1 MRRCRGY
8 RIVTGPARTQHP
20 PLRAA
25 HLGMGAFH
33 RAHQAWYTQQVN
45 DRAGADDGW
54 GIAAFTGRTPEAA
67 ELLSRNDGV
76 YTVLERSAEGD
87 RATTVQS
94 IVRAVPGADEA
105 SWLAVLADPQVAVLT
120 VTVTEAGYSAGSA
133 VPGRIADGLIAR
145 ADADAGPL
153 AVVSCDN
160 LPGNGRVLRDAVL
173 RAAGTEAARISD
185 TASFVDTV
193 VDRITPAVTAA
204 DIDAVRKLTGLDDPS
219 TVVTEPF
226 TEWILAGEFPG
237 GAPDWA
243 QGGARFVADVGPYE
257 ERKLYLLNAGHSFLA
272 AAGRLRGYETIAEAF
287 DDRDL
292 RGDTE
297 ALWAAQRT
305 AVDLPVAEL
314 DGWLGDLRVRFANPR
329 IAHRLDQIRRD
340 SPIKVALRLV
350 APVRRRR
357 EDGLAVDDAQVHALE
372 TWIRS
377 LLELDPTDTATAAVA
392 RTIGAVPESDRT
404 RTVIDHLTPEGT
416 LA

>member
-1 MRRCRGY
+1 M
-8 RIVTGPARTQHP
+8 TGPARTQHP

-25 HLGMGAFH
+25 HLGLGAFH
-33 RAHQAWYTQQVN
+33 RAHQAWYTQQAN
-45 DRAGADDGW
+45 DRAAADDGW

-67 ELLSRNDGV
+67 EVLSRNDGV
-76 YTVLERSAEGD
+76 YTLLERSAEGD

-94 IVRAVPGADEA
+94 IVRAVSGSDER
-105 SWLAVLADPQVAVLT
+105 SWLDTLADPQVAVLT
-120 VTVTEAGYSAGSA
+120 MTVTEAGYSAGSG
-133 VPGRIADGLIAR
+133 VPGRIAEALIAR
-145 ADADAGPL
+145 ADAGAGPL

-160 LPGNGRVLRDAVL
+160 LPRNGRVLRDAVI
-173 RAAGTEAARISD
+173 EASGGAVSRISGI
-185 TASFVDTV
+185 ASFVDTV

-204 DIDAVRKLTGLDDPS
+204 DIDAVRELTGLDDPA

-237 GAPDWA
+237 GVPDWA
-243 QGGARFVADVGPYE
+243 QVGARFVADVRPYE

-272 AAGRLRGYETIAEAF
+272 AAGRLSGYETIAEAF
-287 DDRDL
+287 
-292 RGDTE
+292 GDTGLHAATE

-305 AVDLPVAEL
+305 AVDLPDAEL
-314 DGWLGDLRVRFANPR
+314 DTWLDDLRVRFANPR

-350 APVRRRR
+350 APLRRRR
-357 EDGLAVDDAQVHALE
+357 EAGDEVDEAQLHAVE

-377 LLELDPTDTATAAVA
+377 LLELEPTDPATAVLA
-392 RTIGAVPESDRT
+392 RTISAVPAAERV

>member
-1 MRRCRGY
+1 
-8 RIVTGPARTQHP
+8 
-20 PLRAA
+20 
-25 HLGMGAFH
+25 MGAFH

-173 RAAGTEAARISD
+173 KAAGAEAARISD

-193 VDRITPAVTAA
+193 VDRITPAVTAV

>member
-1 MRRCRGY
+1 M
-8 RIVTGPARTQHP
+8 TGPARTQHP

-25 HLGMGAFH
+25 HLGLGAFH
-33 RAHQAWYTQQVN
+33 RAHQAWYTQQAN

-94 IVRAVPGADEA
+94 IVRAVPGSDERA
-105 SWLAVLADPQVAVLT
+105 WLDVLADPQVAVLT
-120 VTVTEAGYSAGSA
+120 VTVTEAGYSAGSG
-133 VPGRIADGLIAR
+133 VPGRIADGLVAR
-145 ADADAGPL
+145 ADAGAGPI

-160 LPGNGRVLRDAVL
+160 LPGNGRVLRDAV
-173 RAAGTEAARISD
+173 RNAAGAEAGRIAD
-185 TASFVDTV
+185 IASFVDTV

-204 DIDAVRKLTGLDDPS
+204 DIDAVRKLTGVDDPS
-219 TVVTEPF
+219 AVVTEPF
-226 TEWILAGEFPG
+226 TEWILAGGFPG

-243 QGGARFVADVGPYE
+243 QGGARIVDDVGPYE

-305 AVDLPVAEL
+305 AVDLPAAEL
-314 DGWLGDLRVRFANPR
+314 DAWLEDLRIRFANPR

-357 EDGLAVDDAQVHALE
+357 EDGLAVDGAQVHALE

-377 LLELDPTDTATAAVA
+377 LLELDPTDEATVAVA
-392 RTIGAVPESDRT
+392 RTISALPETDRT

>member
-1 MRRCRGY
+1 
-8 RIVTGPARTQHP
+8 VTGPARTQHP

-25 HLGMGAFH
+25 HLGLGAFH
-33 RAHQAWYTQQVN
+33 RAHQAWYTQQAN
-45 DRAGADDGW
+45 DQVRAEEGW

-67 ELLSRNDGV
+67 ALLSRNDGV

-87 RATTVQS
+87 QVTTVQS
-94 IVRAVPGADEA
+94 IVRAVPGSDERA
-105 SWLAVLADPQVAVLT
+105 WLDTLADPQVAVLT
-120 VTVTEAGYSAGSA
+120 VTVTEAGYSGGSG
-133 VPGRIADGLIAR
+133 VPGRIAEGLVAR
-145 ADADAGPL
+145 VNADAGPI

-160 LPGNGRVLRDAVL
+160 LPGNGRVLCDAVL
-173 RAAGTEAARISD
+173 KAAGAEAARISG
-185 TASFVDTV
+185 TVSFVDTV

-219 TVVTEPF
+219 AVVTEPF

-243 QGGARFVADVGPYE
+243 QAGARFVADVGPYE

-272 AAGRLRGYETIAEAF
+272 AAGRLSGYETIAEAF
-287 DDRDL
+287 DDADL
-292 RGDTE
+292 RADTE
-297 ALWAAQRT
+297 AMWAAQRT
-305 AVDLPVAEL
+305 AVDLPAAEL
-314 DGWLGDLRVRFANPR
+314 DTWLDDLRIRFANPR

-350 APVRRRR
+350 APLRRRR
-357 EDGLAVDDAQVHALE
+357 DDGTAVDVAQLHAVE

-377 LLELDPTDTATAAVA
+377 LIELDPTDPATAALA
-392 RTIGAVPESDRT
+392 RTISAVPAADRA
-404 RTVIDHLTPEGT
+404 RTIIDHLTPEGT